1 VERFVYINIEPINGG
16 TVLNVSEGGLCFQP
30 IVPVQRSG
38 PIRFW
43 FSDHNRRI
51 EVDGELVWTNETQKA
66 GGLRFT
72 ALPPEAREPIRNWIS
87 HPLMP
92 PARDEAST
100 PSVSPRRTF
109 PILSA
114 GQPETKAAPGGS
126 AGLAVV
132 SPEARVSAPLRGF
145 SGGLATGLLV
155 SALVGAPF
163 LFHSYRRQLGKSL
176 IHWGERFAGRPRAEM
191 QTMSPMPET
200 VSPAPGTVSPG
211 PRKVSPTS
219 AVIPVPRSEKLPPL
233 PNVSPAKPQ
242 QGKLEP
248 GGTATATPTT
258 AAGDPPP
265 KATAGAAPISS
276 TPATLSLPTPALQP
290 NSNLIPDKST
300 PVPRPEPVS
309 RPRGPA
315 QDFSG
320 ESAGATSEMYFE
332 VGKFKDALWAYK
344 ATDKLAQ
351 LGFHATV
358 NQKGHLW
365 MNAYY
370 VLVGPY
376 VDDQAEGARKNLVS
390 RGYKPRAFERG
401 SRNFRLRSS
410 LTLNGTQM
418 PDGDCI
424 VSWESYSTHAIV
436 KFVQNNYVGATADGK
451 WVKRAVRYERDAF
464 VYRKNDDGSQT
475 LLEIQ
480 FAGMSQALV
489 FEKSS

>member
-1 VERFVYINIEPINGG
+1 MERFVYINIEPINGG

-51 EVDGELVWTNETQKA
+51 EVDGELVWTDETQKT

-87 HPLMP
+87 HPVMP
-92 PARDEAST
+92 PARDEESA

-109 PILSA
+109 PVLGA
-114 GQPETKAAPGGS
+114 GRPETKAAPGGS
-126 AGLAVV
+126 AALAVG
-132 SPEARVSAPLRGF
+132 SPEGRVPVPLRGF

-200 VSPAPGTVSPG
+200 VSPAPGTVLT
-211 PRKVSPTS
+211 PRTLSPTP
-219 AVIPVPRSEKLPPL
+219 AAIPVPRPEKLLPL
-233 PNVSPAKPQ
+233 LLASPAKPQ
-242 QGKLEP
+242 QAKVEP
-248 GGTATATPTT
+248 EIPATATPI
-258 AAGDPPP
+258 AAGGPAP
-265 KATAGAAPISS
+265 KAPATAGAAAIS
-276 TPATLSLPTPALQP
+276 AT
-290 NSNLIPDKST
+290 
-300 PVPRPEPVS
+300 VS
-309 RPRGPA
+309 RPRGHA
-315 QDFSG
+315 QDSSG
-320 ESAGATSEMYFE
+320 ESAGSTSEMYFE
-332 VGKFKDALWAYK
+332 VGKFKDALWAYQ
-344 ATDKLAQ
+344 ATDKLAR

-358 NQKGHLW
+358 IQKGHLW

-370 VLVGPY
+370 LLVGPY
-376 VDDQAEGARKNLVS
+376 GDDQAEGARKNLVS

-424 VSWESYSTHAIV
+424 ISWESYNTRAIV
-436 KFVQNNYVGATADGK
+436 KFVQNKYVGATADGK
-451 WVKRAVRYERDAF
+451 WVKRGVRYERDAF